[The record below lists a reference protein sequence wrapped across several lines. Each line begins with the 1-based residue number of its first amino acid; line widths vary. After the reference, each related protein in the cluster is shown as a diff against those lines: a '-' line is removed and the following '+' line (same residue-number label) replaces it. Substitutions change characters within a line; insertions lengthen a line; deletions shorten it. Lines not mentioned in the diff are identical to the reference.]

1 MPSALASRKVEVER
15 STVLKG
21 RPAVWSIL
29 RCAVEGYIAHGALS
43 RGAAIAFYVVTSL
56 APVLLIV
63 VAVAGIVFGQE
74 AVRGGLVQQLSGMFG
89 QQGGEVIETMLAS
102 SSDRTSGA
110 TASVLGAIMVLVTAS
125 GVFSEMQSGLNQAW
139 QVKAPDQPVLLML
152 RARAA
157 SLGLVAAL
165 GFLLMVSL
173 AASAALS
180 ALGTYLGGRTSF
192 APLLLAALNTLI
204 SLGLFTLLF
213 AAIYKV
219 LPDTPISWREVGIGA
234 LITAVLFTIGKSL
247 IGWYL
252 GTTAASSG
260 YGAAGALVLILLWAY
275 YCAQI
280 FLFGAE
286 LTRAIAGRP
295 AQPAPMPGTRKS
307 RSPTYSAASAA
318 GETADRSS
326 ASSSHGSSLRRR
338 TNRDRF

>member
-1 MPSALASRKVEVER
+1 
-15 STVLKG
+15 LKISEG
-21 RPAVWSIL
+21 PIVVWTIL
-29 RCAVEGYIAHGALS
+29 KSAVEGYIAHGALS

-63 VAVAGIVFGQE
+63 VAVAGIVFGQD
-74 AVRGGLVQQLSGMFG
+74 AVRGSLVLQLGGLFG
-89 QQGGEVIETMLAS
+89 QQGGELIQSMLAS
-102 SSDRTSGA
+102 SSDEKSGA
-110 TASVLGAIMVLVTAS
+110 TASVLGVVAVLVTAS
-125 GVFSEMQSGLNQAW
+125 GVFSEMQTGLNQAW
-139 QVKAPDQPVLLML
+139 QVKAPDQPVVLML

-173 AASAALS
+173 AASTALA
-180 ALGTYLGGRTSF
+180 ALGTYLDSLSSF
-192 APLLLAALNTLI
+192 APLVLATLNTLI

-219 LPDTPISWREVGIGA
+219 LPDTPISWREVAIGA
-234 LITAVLFTIGKSL
+234 LTTAVLFTIGKSL

-260 YGAAGALVLILLWAY
+260 YGAAGALVLVLLWAY

-286 LTRAIAGRP
+286 LTRAIAHRTAEP
-295 AQPAPMPGTRKS
+295 ATAKS
-307 RSPTYSAASAA
+307 R
-318 GETADRSS
+318 TA
-326 ASSSHGSSLRRR
+326 
-338 TNRDRF
+338 

>member
-1 MPSALASRKVEVER
+1 M
-15 STVLKG
+15 
-21 RPAVWSIL
+21 WSIL
-29 RCAVEGYIAHGALS
+29 KSAVQGYIAHGALS

-74 AVRGGLVQQLSGMFG
+74 AVRGSLVHELGGLFG
-89 QQGGEVIETMLAS
+89 QQGGELIQTMLAS
-102 SSDRTSGA
+102 STDKKTGA
-110 TASVLGAIMVLVTAS
+110 TASVLGAIAVLVTAS
-125 GVFSEMQSGLNQAW
+125 GVFSEMQTGLNQTW
-139 QVKAPDQPVLLML
+139 QVKAPDQPILLML

-173 AASAALS
+173 AASTALA
-180 ALGTYLGGRTSF
+180 ALGTYLEGLTSF
-192 APLLLAALNTLI
+192 APLVLATLNTLI

-260 YGAAGALVLILLWAY
+260 YGAAGAMVLVLLWAY

-286 LTRAIAGRP
+286 LTRAIAGRQP
-295 AQPAPMPGTRKS
+295 EPAPSSDTPKFG
-307 RSPTYSAASAA
+307 A
-318 GETADRSS
+318 TA
-326 ASSSHGSSLRRR
+326 
-338 TNRDRF
+338 

>member
-1 MPSALASRKVEVER
+1 
-15 STVLKG
+15 
-21 RPAVWSIL
+21 VWSIL
-29 RCAVEGYIAHGALS
+29 KSAVEGYIAHGALS

-63 VAVAGIVFGQE
+63 VAVAGLVFGQE
-74 AVRGGLVQQLSGMFG
+74 AVRGSLVHELGGLFG
-89 QQGGEVIETMLAS
+89 QQGGELIQTMLAS
-102 SSDRTSGA
+102 SSDKKSGA
-110 TASVLGAIMVLVTAS
+110 TASVLGAVMVLVTAS
-125 GVFSEMQSGLNQAW
+125 GVFSEMQTGLNQAW
-139 QVKAPDQPVLLML
+139 QVKAPDQPILSML

-165 GFLLMVSL
+165 GFLLVVSL

-180 ALGTYLGGRTSF
+180 SLGTYLGGRTSF
-192 APLLLAALNTLI
+192 APLLLAALNTFI
-204 SLGLFTLLF
+204 SLSLFTLLF

-219 LPDTPISWREVGIGA
+219 LPDTPIDWREVGIGA

-260 YGAAGALVLILLWAY
+260 YGAAGALILILLWAY

-286 LTRAIAGRP
+286 LTRAIAGRQAESAPRAKTRNSHAP
-295 AQPAPMPGTRKS
+295 A
-307 RSPTYSAASAA
+307 
-318 GETADRSS
+318 
-326 ASSSHGSSLRRR
+326 
-338 TNRDRF
+338 

>member
-1 MPSALASRKVEVER
+1 MWS
-15 STVLKG
+15 VLKS
-21 RPAVWSIL
+21 AI
-29 RCAVEGYIAHGALS
+29 EGYIAHGALS

-63 VAVAGIVFGQE
+63 VAVAGMVFGQE
-74 AVRGGLVQQLSGMFG
+74 AVRGSLVQQLGGLFG
-89 QQGGEVIETMLAS
+89 QQGGELIQTMLAS
-102 SSDRTSGA
+102 SSDKQSGA
-110 TASVLGAIMVLVTAS
+110 TASLLGAVAVLITAS
-125 GVFSEMQSGLNQAW
+125 GVFSEMQTGLNQTW
-139 QVKAPDQPVLLML
+139 EVKAPDQPVLLML

-165 GFLLMVSL
+165 GFLLIVSL
-173 AASAALS
+173 AASTALA
-180 ALGTYLGGRTSF
+180 ALGTYLEGLTSF

-219 LPDTPISWREVGIGA
+219 LPDTPISWRDVGIGA
-234 LITAVLFTIGKSL
+234 LITAALFTVGKSL

-260 YGAAGALVLILLWAY
+260 YGAAGALVLVLLWAY

-286 LTRAIAGRP
+286 LTRAIAGRLAEP
-295 AQPAPMPGTRKS
+295 A
-307 RSPTYSAASAA
+307 
-318 GETADRSS
+318 
-326 ASSSHGSSLRRR
+326 
-338 TNRDRF
+338 

>member
-1 MPSALASRKVEVER
+1 M
-15 STVLKG
+15 
-21 RPAVWSIL
+21 WSIL
-29 RCAVEGYIAHGALS
+29 KSAVEGYISHGALS

-89 QQGGEVIETMLAS
+89 QQGGELIQTMLAS
-102 SSDRTSGA
+102 SSDKTSGA

-125 GVFSEMQSGLNQAW
+125 GVFSEMQTGLNQAW
-139 QVKAPDQPVLLML
+139 QVKALDQPVLLML

-173 AASAALS
+173 AASAAIS
-180 ALGTYLGGRTSF
+180 ALGTYLGGWTYF

-204 SLGLFTLLF
+204 SMGLFTLLF

-260 YGAAGALVLILLWAY
+260 YGGAGALVLILLWAY

-295 AQPAPMPGTRKS
+295 AKPTPMPDTR
-307 RSPTYSAASAA
+307 RSWSPADAPGSAAA
-318 GETADRSS
+318 R
-326 ASSSHGSSLRRR
+326 
-338 TNRDRF
+338 

>member
-1 MPSALASRKVEVER
+1 LEG
-15 STVLKG
+15 TL
-21 RPAVWSIL
+21 AVWIIL
-29 RCAVEGYIAHGALS
+29 KSAVEGYIAHGALS

-63 VAVAGIVFGQE
+63 VAVAGIVFGPD
-74 AVRGGLVQQLSGMFG
+74 AVRGSLVQQLGGLFG
-89 QQGGEVIETMLAS
+89 EQGGELIQTMLAS
-102 SSDRTSGA
+102 SSDKKSGA
-110 TASVLGAIMVLVTAS
+110 TASVLGAVAVLVTAS
-125 GVFSEMQSGLNQAW
+125 GVFSEMQTGLNQAW

-152 RARAA
+152 RARAS

-165 GFLLMVSL
+165 GFLLVVSL
-173 AASAALS
+173 AASTALAALGS
-180 ALGTYLGGRTSF
+180 YLDSLTSF

-213 AAIYKV
+213 AAIFKV

-234 LITAVLFTIGKSL
+234 LITAVLFTVGKSL

-260 YGAAGALVLILLWAY
+260 YGAAGALVLVLLWAY

-295 AQPAPMPGTRKS
+295 AVEASPPHNHASPAS
-307 RSPTYSAASAA
+307 V
-318 GETADRSS
+318 
-326 ASSSHGSSLRRR
+326 
-338 TNRDRF
+338 

>member
-1 MPSALASRKVEVER
+1 VWII
-15 STVLKG
+15 LK
-21 RPAVWSIL
+21 S
-29 RCAVEGYIAHGALS
+29 AVEGYIAHGALS

-63 VAVAGIVFGQE
+63 VAVAGIVFGPD
-74 AVRGGLVQQLSGMFG
+74 AVRGSLVQQLGGLFG
-89 QQGGEVIETMLAS
+89 EQGGELIQTMLAS
-102 SSDRTSGA
+102 SSDKKSGA
-110 TASVLGAIMVLVTAS
+110 TASVLGAVAVLVTAS
-125 GVFSEMQSGLNQAW
+125 GVFSEMQTGLNQAW

-165 GFLLMVSL
+165 GFLLVVSL
-173 AASAALS
+173 AASTALAALGS
-180 ALGTYLGGRTSF
+180 YLDSLTSF

-213 AAIYKV
+213 AAIFKV

-234 LITAVLFTIGKSL
+234 LITAVLFTVGKSL

-260 YGAAGALVLILLWAY
+260 YGAAGALVLVLLWAY

-295 AQPAPMPGTRKS
+295 AVEASPPHNHASPAS
-307 RSPTYSAASAA
+307 V
-318 GETADRSS
+318 
-326 ASSSHGSSLRRR
+326 
-338 TNRDRF
+338 

>member
-1 MPSALASRKVEVER
+1 MTSSFIVSLPKSDGFGGSVAFCIR
-15 STVLKG
+15 G
-21 RPAVWSIL
+21 NF
-29 RCAVEGYIAHGALS
+29 GALS
-43 RGAAIAFYVVTSL
+43 HFENMAAIYTVCDL
-56 APVLLIV
+56 PCLRWGLLTLPLNRNRRWIK
-63 VAVAGIVFGQE
+63 
-74 AVRGGLVQQLSGMFG
+74 L
-89 QQGGEVIETMLAS
+89 GGELIQTMLAS
-102 SSDRTSGA
+102 SSDKKSGA
-110 TASVLGAIMVLVTAS
+110 TASELGAVAILVTAS
-125 GVFSEMQSGLNQAW
+125 GVFSEMQTGLNQAW

-173 AASAALS
+173 AASTALAALG
-180 ALGTYLGGRTSF
+180 AYLDGLTSF

-213 AAIYKV
+213 AAISKV

-234 LITAVLFTIGKSL
+234 LITAVLFTVGKSL

-260 YGAAGALVLILLWAY
+260 YGAAGALVLVQLWAY

-295 AQPAPMPGTRKS
+295 PELAPAPDCRTS
-307 RSPTYSAASAA
+307 RAS
-318 GETADRSS
+318 
-326 ASSSHGSSLRRR
+326 L
-338 TNRDRF
+338 